1 MGNRGTCD
9 TGSSEYLFDEL
20 PFFQP
25 SHEWPPAAA
34 AAARGFVDENRHV
47 ELDVINDTVLP
58 VSHSTHLLMGDNGE
72 YQHGLHCR
80 FGMRGVIAENHFDPT
95 RNAIVLLGGSRR
107 YESPMRWSGFWSS
120 YGLLWLTHAIF
131 LSMPFY

>member
-1 MGNRGTCD
+1 MGNAGTCD

-25 SHEWPPAAA
+25 SHEWPPGAVLGENSPNEVKATKTTNAA
-34 AAARGFVDENRHV
+34 F
-47 ELDVINDTVLP
+47 DTVLP
-58 VSHSTHLLMGDNGE
+58 VSHTTHLLMGEHGE

-80 FGMRGVIAENHFDPT
+80 FGMRGVIAENHFDSS

-107 YESPMRWSGFWSS
+107 CA
-120 YGLLWLTHAIF
+120 L
-131 LSMPFY
+131 